1 MRCAIVIAG
10 ALVALFALVGCGGSE
25 PETVEPEPEPV
36 GDGTTGGETAETV
49 VMPPMRTTTPIPV
62 PQPAVPRERLSAP
75 LQTLWDR
82 VEEAVNVRPP
92 DPPAESTRE
101 AIEAW
106 AQGPFTDWVGRR
118 AEAVRAVEAAQ
129 APLASSAGAE
139 RGVAAALFGY
149 VYEETAAGA
158 RGAPVPADLASDPE
172 LIRIYQQSLVDSL
185 RPYAQASAESYA
197 ACVQVF
203 AALQQAPWAEWGQYC
218 LDRGRDVIE
227 VYGLAPAPPDGA
239 TTTPPPDGAAP
250 AD

>member
-1 MRCAIVIAG
+1 MKRVIVVAA
-10 ALVALFALVGCGGSE
+10 ALVVLAGCGGSE
-25 PETVEPEPEPV
+25 PEATEPEPE
-36 GDGTTGGETAETV
+36 GDATTGGETSEPV

-62 PQPAVPRERLSAP
+62 PQPAVARERLSAG

-82 VEEAVNVRPP
+82 VESAVNVRPP
-92 DPPAESTRE
+92 DPPAQTTRE

-106 AQGPFTDWVGRR
+106 AQGPFTEWVARR

-129 APLASSAGAE
+129 EPLRSSAGAE

-158 RGAPVPADLASDPE
+158 RGAPVPEDLASDPE

-203 AALQQAPWAEWGQYC
+203 AALQEAPWAEWGQYC
-218 LDRGRDVIE
+218 LDRGREVIE
-227 VYGLAPAPPDGA
+227 VYGLAPAPAEA
-239 TTTPPPDGAAP
+239 TPDGAAP
-250 AD
+250 PPPAN